1 MYTSSMTPEKAL
13 AGFGL
18 GCAQHAFGEFA
29 PQFGI
34 ERETALKI
42 ASLFGS
48 GMFEGATCGAVVGAL
63 MAIGLRYG
71 QGDDPDPEKQDLLL
85 QKGAEFKAR
94 YAEIYGSCVCREIL
108 GHKIPEELAQ
118 VEAENKFVTVCSRA
132 ISDACRICAD
142 ILNEEAPPCR

>member
-18 GCAQHAFGEFA
+18 GCAQHVFGEFA

-34 ERETALKI
+34 ERQTALKI

-48 GMFEGATCGAVVGAL
+48 GMFEGASCGAVVGAL
-63 MAIGLRYG
+63 MAIGLKYG
-71 QGDDPDPEKQDLLL
+71 QGDDPDPDRQDILL
-85 QKGAEFKAR
+85 QKGAEFKAK
-94 YAEIYGSCVCREIL
+94 YAALYGSCVCREIL
-108 GHKIPEELAQ
+108 GHKIPEELEQ
-118 VEAENKFVTVCSRA
+118 IEAENKFVTVCSHA

-142 ILNEEAPPCR
+142 ILNEE

>member
-1 MYTSSMTPEKAL
+1 MYTTSMTPEKAL

-18 GCAQHAFGEFA
+18 GCAQHVFGEFA

-34 ERETALKI
+34 GRETALKI

-48 GMFEGATCGAVVGAL
+48 GMFEGASCGAVVGAL
-63 MAIGLRYG
+63 MAIGLKYG
-71 QGDDPDPEKQDLLL
+71 QGDDPDPARQELL
-85 QKGAEFKAR
+85 QKKGAEFKAR

-108 GHKIPEELAQ
+108 GHKIPEELEQ
-118 VEAENKFVTVCSRA
+118 IEAENKFVTVCSHA

-142 ILNEEAPPCR
+142 ILNEE